1 MKAKRSVT
9 KFARAKSRRAGDQ
22 VVNVPIAELGAG
34 QSSGSMTLSVLLPTD
49 LVEKADR
56 IAFMAKTDR
65 NTVFCV
71 LLALDLVGR
80 LGMGK
85 GAEGG

>member
-1 MKAKRSVT
+1 MKAKRSAP
-9 KFARAKSRRAGDQ
+9 KSARAKSTRAGDHH
-22 VVNVPIAELGAG
+22 VNVPAASLGAG
-34 QSSGSMTLSVLLPTD
+34 PSKESMTLSVLLPTD

-71 LLALDLVGR
+71 LLALDLIGR
-80 LGMGK
+80 LEMGK
-85 GAEGG
+85 GEE

>member
-1 MKAKRSVT
+1 MKAKKSATRS
-9 KFARAKSRRAGDQ
+9 ARAKSTRAGDHS
-22 VVNVPIAELGAG
+22 VNVPVAELGAG
-34 QSSGSMTLSVLLPTD
+34 PSSGSMTLSVLLPTD

-71 LLALDLVGR
+71 LLALDLIGR

-85 GAEGG
+85 GEG